1 MTMRKVKIITVCAIA
16 FLTGMLTHSRL
27 DAKHTEK
34 LRPLLGG
41 RSAHPR
47 RSGRASWYSKRSPGI
62 RKTTANMEI
71 FDDTRMTC
79 AIWGVPF
86 HQKIRVTNRRNGK
99 SVVVRVNDRGPHK
112 RYVRKGR
119 VIDLSKGA
127 FRKIASL
134 RSGLIDVQLEFL
146 D

>member
-1 MTMRKVKIITVCAIA
+1 MTICAIA
-16 FLTGMLTHSRL
+16 FLSGMLTHSRL
-27 DAKHTEK
+27 DAKHVDK
-34 LRPLLGG
+34 AQPVLNGIRVNPV
-41 RSAHPR
+41 

-86 HQKIRVTNRRNGK
+86 HQKIRVTNRQNGK
-99 SVVVRVNDRGPHK
+99 TVIVRVNDRGPHK

-119 VIDLSKGA
+119 IIDLSKGA

-134 RSGLIDVQLEFL
+134 HSGLIDVQLEFL

>member
-1 MTMRKVKIITVCAIA
+1 MRKVKIITFCAIA
-16 FLTGMLTHSRL
+16 FLSGILTHSRL
-27 DAKHTEK
+27 DAKHAGK
-34 LRPLLGG
+34 VLAWRGG
-41 RSAHPR
+41 RSANQTW
-47 RSGRASWYSKRSPGI
+47 SGRASWYSKRSPGI
-62 RKTTANMEI
+62 RKTTANNEI

-112 RYVRKGR
+112 RFVRKGR
-119 VIDLSKGA
+119 IIDLSRSA
-127 FRKIASL
+127 FHEIASL
-134 RSGLIDVQLEFL
+134 RSGLIDVNLEFL